1 MRAFRGYGLHLRFFE
16 ANRKVWESRPE
27 RVKAPYVKA
36 DETEQDPEYHETRGT
51 LWGNQGTT
59 PKAKYYL
66 VTDSA

>member
-16 ANRKVWESRPE
+16 ANRTVWESRPE

-51 LWGNQGTT
+51 LWEIRGTT
-59 PKAKYYL
+59 P
-66 VTDSA
+66 

>member
-1 MRAFRGYGLHLRFFE
+1 M
-16 ANRKVWESRPE
+16 VWEVQQES
-27 RVKAPYVKA
+27 VKA

-51 LWGNQGTT
+51 LWEIRGPP